1 MQDNL
6 ARKIEEPV
14 APDLKVYENPHKKRI
29 DEIEKIIDSLLDIR
43 LTLSVKKIISPT
55 INKNELRKIV
65 NDAKQKNEDEI
76 IKQEID
82 KIFDEYLPN
91 DKIIPFKTSAKEI
104 WNNNSDVFKPGVEA
118 KIDNTIKDLNK
129 ELNNEKLSLEKM
141 ETYVGEGSEKGVPKV
156 KRDGHFKNSNNPF
169 EMTKE

>member
-14 APDLKVYENPHKKRI
+14 VPDLKVYENPHKKRI

-91 DKIIPFKTSAKEI
+91 DKIIPFKNTSKEI
-104 WNNNSDVFKPGVEA
+104 WDNNSVVFKPGVEA
-118 KIDNTIKDLNK
+118 KIDGTIKKLND
-129 ELNNEKLSLEKM
+129 EKLSLEQM
-141 ETYVGEGSEKGVPKV
+141 ENVSYIGEGAENGISKV

-169 EMTKE
+169 EMPKE

>member
-14 APDLKVYENPHKKRI
+14 TPDLKVYENPHKKRI

-55 INKNELRKIV
+55 IKKNELQKIV
-65 NDAKQKNEDEI
+65 SDAKQKNKDEI

-91 DKIIPFKTSAKEI
+91 DKITPFVPTTKEI
-104 WNNNSDVFKPGVEA
+104 WDNNSDVFKPGVEA
-118 KIDNTIKDLNK
+118 KIDNTIKD
-129 ELNNEKLSLEKM
+129 LNNEKLSLEKM
-141 ETYVGEGSEKGVPKV
+141 ETYVGEGSEKGVSKV
-156 KRDGHFKNSNNPF
+156 KKDGHFKSSNNPF
-169 EMTKE
+169 EMPKE

>member
-1 MQDNL
+1 MQDDL

-14 APDLKVYENPHKKRI
+14 VPDLKVYENPHKKRI

-55 INKNELRKIV
+55 IKKNELQKIV
-65 NDAKQKNEDEI
+65 SDAKQKNEDEI

-91 DKIIPFKTSAKEI
+91 DKILPFKTSAKEI
-104 WNNNSDVFKPGVEA
+104 WDNNSDVFKPGVEA
-118 KIDNTIKDLNK
+118 KLDNTISNLNS
-129 ELNNEKLSLEKM
+129 EKLTLEQM
-141 ETYVGEGSEKGVPKV
+141 GNASYVGEGAEKGISKV
-156 KRDGHFKNSNNPF
+156 KRDGHFKSSNNPF
-169 EMTKE
+169 EMPKE